1 MIYKRESCSFVDQSI
16 TKYIRTVSS
25 SSSNDDVFT
34 HQRNKSN
41 RIIQLSFLSLFTKL
55 HVFNVSDSTIS
66 YKLLNYICIT

>member
-16 TKYIRTVSS
+16 TKYIRTVSL
-25 SSSNDDVFT
+25 SSSNDDVFA

-41 RIIQLSFLSLFTKL
+41 RIIQLSFLSLSTKL

-66 YKLLNYICIT
+66 YKLLNYIYIT

>member
-16 TKYIRTVSS
+16 TKYIRTVSL
-25 SSSNDDVFT
+25 SSSNDDVFA

-41 RIIQLSFLSLFTKL
+41 RIIQLSFLSLSTKL